1 MPTITRINV
10 APLTDKITVQLAK
23 DDYYPSF
30 EKALKT
36 YSKQVKMQGFRP
48 GQVPLGLIKKMY
60 GASIFSDEILKT
72 VEKEI
77 NGYLT
82 QENPEIFAQPLPTDE
97 NFATMRGLDIN
108 EPKDLNFGFEIG
120 LKPDFTIAD
129 LSKASIKRHKV
140 MVTEA
145 MIDEEVARLQT
156 RFGNMTE
163 PEMVG
168 SDKNVLNVKFTELD
182 AGANE
187 VEAGVTKDNSL
198 LVSYFS
204 EAVRPRLI
212 GLKKDDAITVK
223 LNEAFEEKELEFI
236 LSDLGLTADDAGKS
250 FNVTITKIGLIENRE
265 MNEEFFNQVYAGKAL
280 ATETEFRNT
289 IKEDIEAYYASQDRG
304 QVDDQI
310 YHYLLD
316 TTQIELPEAFLKRWQ
331 KQAEKEPKTDEE
343 IETAWPSFKNS
354 LKWTLISDTII
365 KEAKIE
371 IDPEEIRMFAR
382 NQMMGYMGG
391 QGNPEQMPWL
401 DTYIDKMTKDQKF
414 VENTYN
420 QIATD
425 KLFAMAET
433 MVQYNDEV
441 MSVEEFTKQQ
451 AHHKEHHHH

>member
-1 MPTITRINV
+1 MPTITRNNV
-10 APLTDKITVQLAK
+10 ATLTDKITVQLSK

-82 QENPEIFAQPLPTDE
+82 QENPEIFAQPLPTEE
-97 NFATMRGLDIN
+97 NFATMRGLDMN
-108 EPKDLNFGFEIG
+108 EPKDLDFGFEIG
-120 LKPDFTIAD
+120 LKPAFTITD

-140 MVTEA
+140 TITEA
-145 MIDEEVARLQT
+145 MIDEEMVRLQT
-156 RFGNMTE
+156 RFGNMIE
-163 PEMVG
+163 PETVS
-168 SDKNVLNVKFTELD
+168 SDKNVLNVLFTEAD
-182 AGANE
+182 AEGNE
-187 VEAGVTKDNSL
+187 VDGGVTKDNSL

-204 EAVRPRLI
+204 EGVRPQLM
-212 GLKKDDAITVK
+212 GLKKDDTITIK
-223 LNEAFEEKELEFI
+223 LNEAFEAKELEFI
-236 LSDLGLTADDAGKS
+236 LSDLGLTAEQADTS
-250 FNVTITKIGLIENRE
+250 FIVTLTKIGLVENKE
-265 MNEEFFNQVYAGKAL
+265 LNEDFFNQVYPGKAI
-280 ATETEFRNT
+280 ATETEFRNA
-289 IKEDIEAYYASQDRG
+289 IKEDIEAYYANQDRG

-316 TTQIELPEAFLKRWQ
+316 NTNIELPEDFLKRWQ

-343 IETAWPSFKNS
+343 IEKGWPSFKNS

-371 IDPEEIRMFAR
+371 VSPQEIRMFAT

-425 KLFAMAET
+425 KLFGMAET

-451 AHHKEHHHH
+451 EHHKEHHHH

>member
-1 MPTITRINV
+1 MPTITRNNV
-10 APLTDKITVQLAK
+10 APLTDKITVQLTK
-23 DDYYPSF
+23 EDYYPNF

-97 NFATMRGLDIN
+97 NFAAMRGLDMN
-108 EPKDLNFGFEIG
+108 EPKELNFSFEIG
-120 LKPDFTIAD
+120 LKPAFSIAD
-129 LSKASIKRHKV
+129 LSKSNIKRHKV
-140 MVTEA
+140 DVTDA

-156 RFGNMTE
+156 RMGNMSE
-163 PEMVG
+163 PESVT
-168 SDKNVLNVKFTELD
+168 SDKNVLNVTFTELD
-182 AGANE
+182 ADGNE
-187 VEAGVTKDNSL
+187 VEGGVTKDNSL

-204 EAVRPRLI
+204 EAVRPQLM
-212 GLKKDDAITVK
+212 GLNKDNSLTIK
-223 LNEAFEEKELEFI
+223 LSEAFEAKELDFI
-236 LSDLGLTADDAGKS
+236 LNDLGLSAADSDKS
-250 FNVTITKIGLIENRE
+250 FKLTVTKVSLVEDRE
-265 MNEEFFNQVYAGKAL
+265 LNEEFFNQVYVGKAL
-280 ATETEFRNT
+280 GTETEFRQA
-289 IKEDIEAYYASQDRG
+289 IKEDIEAYYFNQDRG

-316 TTQIELPEAFLKRWQ
+316 NTQIDLPEDFLKRWQ
-331 KQAEKEPKTDEE
+331 KQAEKEPKTEE
-343 IETAWPSFKNS
+343 DIEKGWPSFKNS

-365 KEAKIE
+365 KEAKIDV
-371 IDPEEIRMFAR
+371 DPEEIRMFAKH
-382 NQMMGYMGG
+382 QMMGYMGG
-391 QGNPEQMPWL
+391 QGNPEDMPWL

-433 MVQYNDEV
+433 MVQYKDEL
-441 MSVEEFTKQQ
+441 MSVDEFTKQQ
-451 AHHKEHHHH
+451 EHHKEHHHH